1 MKIYPDKLAAHL
13 AQHQDL
19 LYLVSGE
26 EILLANEAGD
36 AIRQAAQK
44 RGYLEREA
52 HDAELPGFAWEDVL
66 QSINSLSLFASKKL
80 VEIRCP
86 RKHLSNELFLDY
98 WSNPNPD
105 TVILLFTDKLDKAA
119 QNSKWFRT
127 LDDAGVFLQVWPLET
142 DAFRRWLAQRA
153 QQHKLI
159 LDSQAL
165 TILQERTEGNL
176 LAAVQELE
184 KLHLQ
189 FGESAISA
197 ETLESAVADN
207 SRHTVFSLS
216 EHIWAGH
223 TAEALKIFHA
233 LMEEGGIEFPLLR
246 NWIRELHLLA
256 EARDAVDKGQSAS
269 ASLQRQGV
277 WDKRQ
282 APYLSAL
289 KRLDRQKIES
299 ALQMTQ
305 RIDLLCM
312 GLQKGNVRDEL
323 ETLCLWLSGKT
334 AVHAAI
340 KRSG

>member
-1 MKIYPDKLAAHL
+1 MKIYPDKLSARL

-26 EILLANEAGD
+26 ETLLINEAAD
-36 AIRQAAQK
+36 AVRAAAQK
-44 RGYLEREA
+44 RGFLERETYNT
-52 HDAELPGFAWEDVL
+52 ELPGFAWEDVL

-80 VEIRCP
+80 VEIRCQ
-86 RKHLSNELFLDY
+86 RKYLSDELFLGY

-105 TVILLFTDKLDKAA
+105 TVILLFTDKLEKAA

-127 LDDAGVFLQVWPLET
+127 LDDAGIFLQVWPLET

-153 QQHKLI
+153 QQHNIK

-165 TILQERTEGNL
+165 AILLERTEGNL
-176 LAAVQELE
+176 LAAAQELE
-184 KLHLQ
+184 KLRLQ
-189 FGESAISA
+189 FGESPISA
-197 ETLESAVADN
+197 DALDAAVADN
-207 SRHTVFSLS
+207 SRYTVFSLS
-216 EHIWAGH
+216 EQMWAGH
-223 TAEALKIFHA
+223 TADALKIFHA
-233 LMEEGGIEFPLLR
+233 LMEEGGNEFPLLR

-256 EARDAVDKGQSAS
+256 EVREAMDNGQSA
-269 ASLQRQGV
+269 AAILQRHNV

-299 ALQMTQ
+299 ALQTTQ

-323 ETLCLWLSGKT
+323 ESLCLWLSGKT
-334 AVHAAI
+334 PVHPAI